1 MILCNLPF
9 YSHFGSSPSRVCF
22 PHTKHIPLKRAK
34 RRGHGGGLLAFRLW
48 RNNQKPKSS
57 KQSNEENEEA
67 TTMWVGLF
75 LPKWLTNQRQQ
86 RSLERWHITFGR
98 ACLRNCKH
106 GVEAKPIIF
115 FPSHVQGQ
123 RKHRVLQGKLKLWMA
138 TWREMAPDFLVV
150 RHFDNLL
157 VPLLVTLML
166 LVSAI

>member
-1 MILCNLPF
+1 MFTWTREYKGTSVPIDMILCNLPF

-106 GVEAKPIIF
+106 GVEAKPVIF
-115 FPSHVQGQ
+115 FHPMYKDRESIECCKGNWSYGWPHGE
-123 RKHRVLQGKLKLWMA
+123 R
-138 TWREMAPDFLVV
+138 WRPI
-150 RHFDNLL
+150 
-157 VPLLVTLML
+157 
-166 LVSAI
+166 SS